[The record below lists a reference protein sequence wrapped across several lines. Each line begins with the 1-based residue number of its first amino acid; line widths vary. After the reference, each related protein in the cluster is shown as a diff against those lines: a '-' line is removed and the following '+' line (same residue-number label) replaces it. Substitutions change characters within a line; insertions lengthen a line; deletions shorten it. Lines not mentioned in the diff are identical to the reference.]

1 MRIRAVETPNPA
13 IETGVGVN
21 LACNIVRF
29 FLKREYSLRHRI
41 FETNCVRII
50 LLSRVAVIIV
60 PFLIGFEVV
69 ITAFPS
75 LEIAV
80 KITLLTACGF
90 AKSLIVIFKFLSL

>member
-29 FLKREYSLRHRI
+29 FLKREYDLRHRI

-50 LLSRVAVIIV
+50 SLSRVAVIIV

-80 KITLLTACGF
+80 TITLLTACGF